1 MQDLQKVKT
10 LLVEERILAAF
21 VNRAK
26 AALIASYREAWQQGS
41 VNRRI
46 FAAMLTVG
54 TLTAAVKVVS
64 TFKEMVVA
72 RQFGVSDGLDA
83 LLIAY
88 LLPSFAINVVAG
100 SFNAAL
106 VPTYIQVREQ
116 EGHQAA
122 QRLFSSVVV
131 WSAALLIGVSIL
143 MGFAAPYL
151 LPILGSGFTPEKLT
165 LTRQLFFILLPTL
178 PLSGLFATW
187 VAVLNANERFALA
200 AITPVATPIVA
211 IALVYGMGDVWGI
224 YAFAV
229 AMIAGAIVEGILLAS
244 GLARRGISLV
254 PRWHGFSPAMR
265 QVMKQYAPMIA
276 AGVLMNSTVIV
287 DQAMAATLGAGSV
300 SVLSYG
306 NKAVAMMLGVGSLAL
321 STAILPQFSH
331 MVAAKDWS
339 AVRHTLKTYARLVL
353 MSAVPVTV
361 GLMLVSRF
369 IVMMLFE
376 RGAFTASNTLEVAAV
391 QNLYLLQ
398 MPFYLVGMLFVRLI
412 SALGANYILL
422 WGTAISA
429 VMNVTLDY
437 LLMKWLGVS
446 GIALST
452 SIVYI
457 AALAFLSLMAL
468 RALKKA
474 EAQTSNLAGGPV
486 VATEAS

>member
-143 MGFAAPYL
+143 MGFA
-151 LPILGSGFTPEKLT
+151 
-165 LTRQLFFILLPTL
+165 
-178 PLSGLFATW
+178 
-187 VAVLNANERFALA
+187 
-200 AITPVATPIVA
+200 
-211 IALVYGMGDVWGI
+211 
-224 YAFAV
+224 
-229 AMIAGAIVEGILLAS
+229 
-244 GLARRGISLV
+244 
-254 PRWHGFSPAMR
+254 
-265 QVMKQYAPMIA
+265 
-276 AGVLMNSTVIV
+276 
-287 DQAMAATLGAGSV
+287 
-300 SVLSYG
+300 
-306 NKAVAMMLGVGSLAL
+306 
-321 STAILPQFSH
+321 
-331 MVAAKDWS
+331 
-339 AVRHTLKTYARLVL
+339 
-353 MSAVPVTV
+353 
-361 GLMLVSRF
+361 
-369 IVMMLFE
+369 
-376 RGAFTASNTLEVAAV
+376 
-391 QNLYLLQ
+391 
-398 MPFYLVGMLFVRLI
+398 
-412 SALGANYILL
+412 
-422 WGTAISA
+422 
-429 VMNVTLDY
+429 
-437 LLMKWLGVS
+437 
-446 GIALST
+446 
-452 SIVYI
+452 
-457 AALAFLSLMAL
+457 
-468 RALKKA
+468 
-474 EAQTSNLAGGPV
+474 
-486 VATEAS
+486 